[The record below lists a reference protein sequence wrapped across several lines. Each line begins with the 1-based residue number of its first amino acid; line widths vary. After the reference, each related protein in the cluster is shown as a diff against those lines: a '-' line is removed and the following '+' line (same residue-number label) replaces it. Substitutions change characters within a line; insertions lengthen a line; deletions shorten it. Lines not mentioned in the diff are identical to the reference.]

1 MLKPE
6 LLLNDLEQID
16 LSKSRYTYKGKG
28 IPSVTELLS
37 FVDNQG
43 LIDWANMIGRKGI
56 NNQHVLQRAAQF
68 GTNTHSAIENY
79 LKGKDVFTDNSSFKA
94 FLNWWKKL
102 NDENKVEVIGQE
114 EPLICPYFAG
124 TYDLLI
130 NINGD
135 PYLVDF
141 KTSNHVGY
149 KYFMQIAAY
158 RYLLYIQKNINIR
171 GCIVLQLKKGPKPKY
186 DDYLLRFDDPFHYE
200 FIEMCLRAF
209 MGIVYTFHNI
219 ESSKKQFNMIFESKK
234 KG

>member
-102 NDENKVEVIGQE
+102 NDENKVEIIGQE
-114 EPLICPYFAG
+114 EPLICQWYGG
-124 TYDLLI
+124 TLDLLL

-135 PYLVDF
+135 NYLFDF
-141 KTSNHVGY
+141 KTSNHISY
-149 KYFMQIAAY
+149 KYILQLAAY
-158 RYLLYIQKNINIR
+158 RYM
-171 GCIVLQLKKGPKPKY
+171 LKS
-186 DDYLLRFDDPFHYE
+186 
-200 FIEMCLRAF
+200 I
-209 MGIVYTFHNI
+209 HNI
-219 ESSKKQFNMIFESKK
+219 DVAGVGIIKLNKQSVNFEELMLHCSDPNDLNLLIHAENCFHSLVYGYYERKYIEREFRLRLK
-234 KG
+234 NN

>member
-1 MLKPE
+1 MLKSE

-56 NNQHVLQRAAQF
+56 NNKHVLQRAAQF

-79 LKGKDVFTDNSSFKA
+79 LKGNDVFTDNSSFKA

-102 NDENKVEVIGQE
+102 NDENKIKVIGQE
-114 EPLICPYFAG
+114 ESLICPYFAG

-130 NINGD
+130 SID
-135 PYLVDF
+135 DKPYLIDF

-149 KYFMQIAAY
+149 KYFMQLAAY
-158 RYLLYIQKNINIR
+158 RYLLYTQKNINIE
-171 GCIVLQLKKGPKPKY
+171 GCIILQFDKQEAKY
-186 DDYLLRFDDPFHYE
+186 REYSLIFSDVHDYE
-200 FIEMCLRAF
+200 FIENCHRAF
-209 MGIVYTFHNI
+209 FGLVYTYYN
-219 ESSKKQFNMIFESKK
+219 SKLCQRQFGRIF
-234 KG
+234 